1 MYAVKKL
8 RITLIAMTALLVIFL
23 VVSTGGGTKS
33 DVDLNALSA
42 EMLEHMTDADSM
54 QEDGT
59 MKLKNLYGLSANDY
73 EQAVI
78 YVPVSNMDAA
88 EMVLIKC
95 KDESQTESVESAM
108 QQRIQDQT
116 GKFESYGVEQMAIIT
131 KAVVDVKGPYCL
143 YVVSRSADA
152 AQDLFDAAVKG

>member
-1 MYAVKKL
+1 MQAIKKL
-8 RITLIAMTALLVIFL
+8 RITLLAMTVLLVVFL
-23 VVSTGGGTKS
+23 VVSTSGGTKS
-33 DVDLNALSA
+33 DVDLKALAS
-42 EMLEHMTDADSM
+42 EMLENMTDASSM

-73 EQAVI
+73 DQAVI

-108 QQRIQDQT
+108 EQRIQEQT

-143 YVVSRSADA
+143 YVVSRSSDVAEDM
-152 AQDLFDAAVKG
+152 FDAALKE